1 MVNSRKKIG
10 VTYGRVV
17 IDPMHIQSTI
27 TETRKAKG
35 LSLRALAEQAD
46 VSLGTVVA
54 LEQGRHNVQL
64 EKLLQVLAVLDL
76 VPQDLWKTIPSD
88 VTKESLQDQ
97 LKNIADAPVASE
109 FLARLAKI
117 FKKNGL

>member
-1 MVNSRKKIG
+1 MNSRKNTG

-17 IDPMHIQSTI
+17 IDPVHIQSTI

-76 VPQDLWKTIPSD
+76 VPQDLWNTVPSD
-88 VTKESLQDQ
+88 VTTESLQDQ